1 MAETALPGE
10 REFVNS
16 IGMRLVRVEAG
27 RFVMGRAETPLPAAI
42 VPHRFQACGEF
53 DERPVHEVTI
63 SRPFFLAVTQ
73 VTNAQYERF
82 DPAHRQLRG
91 KMGFSSQDD
100 EAAVFV
106 SWPEAAG
113 FCRWLGEQ
121 EGRPYRLPTEA
132 EWEYACRAGTT
143 GPYHTGQTLP
153 EVFHNNVGS
162 SWYPGR
168 QHKGPPNVPT
178 SCFVGRTPPNGWG
191 LCDMHG
197 NVEEWCLDWYGP
209 YQAGEQVD
217 PIGPADGDTKVT
229 RGGSHSSE
237 LYFLRSANRSAAIPD
252 DKHWLIGFRVAMGEM
267 PASKP
272 ALPSAPR
279 RWQVAVSQ
287 SIPKVAEK
295 GPAPGPNRPV
305 FAAPRPFVK
314 IPPGSKGPL
323 FSNHN
328 HCPAICQ
335 CPNGDLLAIWYSTVQ
350 EHTREVTVAGSRLR
364 AGKDEWDEADVF
376 WSVAD
381 RNNHASALL
390 CVGETIYHFNGL
402 SAAATWGNLALIVR
416 TSSDSGASFS
426 KARLINPEH
435 GDRNMPVA
443 GAFGARSGELV
454 FACDDNT
461 LSGTAIWVS
470 RDDGQTWHD
479 PGGTIAGIHAGVV
492 ELADGRLLAFGRD
505 RNIAGKMPR
514 SISADFG
521 QTWTY
526 QASPFPPIGGGQ
538 RLTLLRL
545 AEGPIF
551 FASFAEEMM
560 VTDAS
565 GSERLVSGLFAAVS
579 FDEGQTWPIRR
590 LVSDDAPPREMI
602 GMDGHPFT
610 MGPSS
615 AEPRGYLA
623 SCQGRDG
630 TIHLISSYLH
640 YALNLAWL
648 KTLPPAVQL

>member
-1 MAETALPGE
+1 MAQTALPND

-16 IGMRLVRVEAG
+16 IGMRLVRIEPGEFA
-27 RFVMGRAETPLPAAI
+27 MGWPETPLPEEI

-53 DERPVHEVTI
+53 DERPVHQVTI

-73 VTNAQYERF
+73 VTNVQYEQF
-82 DPAHRQLRG
+82 DPAHRKLRG
-91 KMGFSSQDD
+91 KMGFSSRDD

-106 SWPEAAG
+106 DWYEAAA
-113 FCRWLGEQ
+113 FCRWLSEK
-121 EGRPYRLPTEA
+121 EGLPYRLPTEA
-132 EWEYACRAGTT
+132 EWEYACRAGTET
-143 GPYHTGQTLP
+143 PYHTGQTLP
-153 EVFHNNVGS
+153 KAFHNNVGS

-168 QHKGPPNVPT
+168 PENGPPNVPT
-178 SCFVGRTPPNGWG
+178 TCFVGRTPPNPWG
-191 LCDMHG
+191 LYDMHG

-209 YQAGEQVD
+209 YPAGEQVD
-217 PIGPADGDTKVT
+217 PVGPADGEAKVT

-237 LYFLRSANRSAAIPD
+237 LYFLRSANRSAAVPE
-252 DKHWLIGFRVAMGEM
+252 DKHWLIGFRVAMGPM
-267 PASKP
+267 PSSKP
-272 ALPSAPR
+272 APPPAPR
-279 RWQVAVSQ
+279 RWQIEVRQ
-287 SIPKVAEK
+287 SPPAEPAEK
-295 GPAPGPNRPV
+295 GAQADRPY

-335 CPNGDLLAIWYSTVQ
+335 CPNGDLLAIWYSTTQ

-364 AGKDEWDEADVF
+364 AGRDEWDEADVF

-390 CVGETIYHFNGL
+390 VVGETIYHFNGL

-416 TSSDSGASFS
+416 TSTDNAASFS

-443 GAFGARSGELV
+443 SAFRARGGELV
-454 FACDDNT
+454 FACDDNK

-470 RDDGQTWHD
+470 RDDGRTFQD

-492 ELADGRLLAFGRD
+492 ELADGRLLAFGRG
-505 RNIAGKMPR
+505 RNIDGKMPQ
-514 SISADFG
+514 SISEDFG
-521 QTWTY
+521 RTWTY
-526 QASPFPPIGGGQ
+526 QPSPFPPIGGGQ

-545 AEGPIF
+545 AEGPILL
-551 FASFAEEMM
+551 ASFAEEMM
-560 VTDAS
+560 ITDAS
-565 GSERLVSGLFAAVS
+565 GARRSVSGLFAAVS
-579 FDEGQTWPIRR
+579 FDEGETWPIRR
-590 LVSDDAPPREMI
+590 LISDDAPPREMI

-610 MGPSS
+610 MGPGS

-640 YALNLAWL
+640 YAFNLAWL
-648 KTLPPAVQL
+648 QAPPPAVEP